1 MCFTC
6 HFHLLGGALL
16 PPMTLSL
23 CTLWLKGFSAQ
34 ISPWGTK
41 EHEHEREYSR
51 WCIGVCI
58 FLQKLTNEGQE
69 SHKPNHDGAVMSSG
83 SSTIYIS
90 LRLEDLQEV

>member
-34 ISPWGTK
+34 ISPL
-41 EHEHEREYSR
+41 
-51 WCIGVCI
+51 V
-58 FLQKLTNEGQE
+58 
-69 SHKPNHDGAVMSSG
+69 HKI
-83 SSTIYIS
+83 T
-90 LRLEDLQEV
+90 